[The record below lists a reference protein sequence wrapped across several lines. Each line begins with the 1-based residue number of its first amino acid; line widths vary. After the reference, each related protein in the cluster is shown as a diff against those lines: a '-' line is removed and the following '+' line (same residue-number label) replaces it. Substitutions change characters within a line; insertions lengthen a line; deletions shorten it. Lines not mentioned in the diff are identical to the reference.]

1 MSNKIY
7 FPGDRWLYVRI
18 YTGFRTAD
26 EILREVLHPVWHELL
41 QEGLSHSWFFVR
53 YADPDFHLRYRIH
66 LAESASTGH
75 ALALLG
81 EKLHTYIENGL
92 VWKVELGS
100 YQPEYDRYG
109 VNAVELSESLFHY
122 DSEAF
127 MNYLNLPAACSAVEE
142 RWQYGI
148 MSVRQWL
155 DDFGLSLPAKK
166 EFLLALSRSF
176 GLEFGKDAGMA
187 SQLSAKYRMHRSRIQ
202 EIMEDRNSHEAGR
215 VLEERS
221 ERSRDTIAKILEM
234 HSSGKLGVP
243 LDDYLGS
250 ILHMSLNRI
259 FQTNNRLYEMVLY
272 DFLFRICK
280 SRLARSIA
288 EGHQLA
294 STTSGI
300 LSGSKSPLLKLP

>member
-1 MSNKIY
+1 MNNKIY
-7 FPGDRWLYVRI
+7 LPGDNWLYLRI

-26 EILREVLHPVWHELL
+26 EILREALHPVWHELL
-41 QEGLSHSWFFVR
+41 QNGISHSWFFVR

-75 ALALLG
+75 ALALISK
-81 EKLHTYIENGL
+81 KLHAYTEHGL

-100 YQPEYDRYG
+100 YQPEYYRYG
-109 VNAVELSESLFHY
+109 INAVELSESLFHY

-127 MNYLNLPAACSAVEE
+127 MSYLNLPAPARAVED

-148 MSVRQWL
+148 LSASQWL

-166 EFLLALSRSF
+166 EFLLTLSRSF

-187 SQLSAKYRMHRSRIQ
+187 ARLSAKYRMHRSRIQ

-221 ERSRDTIAKILEM
+221 ERSRDIIARILEM
-234 HSSGKLGVP
+234 HASDKQGIP
-243 LDDYLGS
+243 IDDYLGS
-250 ILHMSLNRI
+250 IIHMSLNRV

-272 DFLFRICK
+272 DFLFRYYK
-280 SRLARSIA
+280 SRLARNIA
-288 EGHQLA
+288 TGHQLA
-294 STTSGI
+294 STTSGV
-300 LSGSKSPLLKLP
+300 LSGSRSPLLKSP